1 MKKLYLAS
9 ALATVLTLSS
19 NAMAIDSTGC
29 GLGSMAWR
37 GQSGTAPQILAV
49 TTNGSFGTQTFG
61 ILPVLRAVIR
71 TAALPAERRE
81 WF

>member
-37 GQSGTAPQILAV
+37 GQSGTAPD
-49 TTNGSFGTQTFG
+49 FGGYDQRFFRYPDFRHFFRYFG
-61 ILPVLRAVIR
+61 L
-71 TAALPAERRE
+71 
-81 WF
+81 